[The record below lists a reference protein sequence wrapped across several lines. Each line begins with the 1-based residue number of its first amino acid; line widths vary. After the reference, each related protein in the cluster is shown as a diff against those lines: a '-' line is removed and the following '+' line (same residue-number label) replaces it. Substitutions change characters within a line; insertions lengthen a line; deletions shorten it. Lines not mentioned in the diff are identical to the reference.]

1 MPSLSLVFMRHVLS
15 TIPGLV
21 INHSMHH
28 TPLYMIAC
36 LVIEGENI
44 LAIVE
49 PALWCDVH
57 GPPRPQAGLYGLELV
72 GGHHPQVR
80 RVVVPA
86 AAAACAEQAGGGG
99 GGVTVLPLH
108 HPTPHCRGTI
118 TAGLWGGGCRDPHLG
133 VHHLFILVLHCVLVV
148 VAGAGVVALLEVP
161 GVQEHLHPLLPGQ
174 DHALTH
180 QDAWK

>member
-1 MPSLSLVFMRHVLS
+1 
-15 TIPGLV
+15 
-21 INHSMHH
+21 
-28 TPLYMIAC
+28 
-36 LVIEGENI
+36 
-44 LAIVE
+44 
-49 PALWCDVH
+49 
-57 GPPRPQAGLYGLELV
+57 
-72 GGHHPQVR
+72 
-80 RVVVPA
+80 
-86 AAAACAEQAGGGG
+86 
-99 GGVTVLPLH
+99 VTVLPLH

-180 QDAWK
+180 QDAFIRSSGTRGRGPSATPTTTTSSSPPNKTQEEHFLGKTCRNTSNYASENQLTIGKLVTNFC